1 MTKEQLQEDLG
12 TMQKIHYEFCQ
23 QIREMRKAQKA
34 YERNRSRI
42 KPMEDLTDEEFDRLT
57 DQIEE
62 VALLE
67 IQVDD
72 YLENYFKKD

>member
-1 MTKEQLQEDLG
+1 MTQQ
-12 TMQKIHYEFCQ
+12 QFCEL
-23 QIREMRKAQKA
+23 IRKMRDAQKV
-34 YERNRSRI
+34 YERNRSRLR
-42 KPMEDLTDEEFDRLT
+42 PMEDLTDEEFDQLT
-57 DQIEE
+57 DQVEE

>member
-1 MTKEQLQEDLG
+1 MTRRQ
-12 TMQKIHYEFCQ
+12 FCEL
-23 QIREMRKAQKA
+23 IRKMREAQKA
-34 YERNRSRI
+34 YECNRSRI

>member
-1 MTKEQLQEDLG
+1 MTQQ
-12 TMQKIHYEFCQ
+12 QFCEL
-23 QIREMRKAQKA
+23 IRKMRDAQKV
-34 YERNRSRI
+34 YERNRSRLR
-42 KPMEDLTDEEFDRLT
+42 PMVDLTDEEFDQLT
-57 DQIEE
+57 DQVEE